1 VQKESLKYVLAA
13 NTTRNLP
20 AVTAR
25 ALQLPLDAS
34 KVVTL
39 VGIRRSGKTYLLYET
54 MHRLEAQGV
63 DRRRMVY
70 LNFEDDRILPIR
82 ARELDMILR
91 AHEEL
96 YPETASQRKYLF
108 LDEVQNAPNW
118 ESYVRRLHDNEDVR
132 IFVTGSSSHV
142 LARELATGLR
152 GRSISYE
159 VFPLSFPE
167 FVRFRGLEHEPY
179 SRASESRMA
188 AALTEYLQV
197 GGLPEVVLADPD
209 LRPRILK
216 EYVDLVFYRDLL
228 ERYRVSNPLVLR
240 QLLKHCL
247 GNPASLLNAHKVYN
261 DFRSQGYEL
270 SKDALY
276 RYLGYLEES
285 YLIFPLPVAERSIR
299 KRAMNPKKLHPVDWA
314 LGYPFVPEQMIDAG
328 AKLETA
334 VFLHWRRKRDDL
346 GYLAGEREVD
356 LVVNSDRPE
365 ILVNVVLSATRP
377 ETWQREISS
386 LTSAAGK
393 LPKARRVLVTHDE
406 VAKPPDGIE
415 VVEAWR
421 YLMS

>member
-1 VQKESLKYVLAA
+1 MQKESLKYVLAA